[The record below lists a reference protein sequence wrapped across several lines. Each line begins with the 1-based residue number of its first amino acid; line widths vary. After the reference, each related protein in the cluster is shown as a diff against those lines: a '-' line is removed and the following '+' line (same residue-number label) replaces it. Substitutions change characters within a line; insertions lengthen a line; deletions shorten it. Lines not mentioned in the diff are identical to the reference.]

1 MVEGAKGKREA
12 DVASDGLQ
20 MSPEQMLD
28 LARKAAELVV
38 ERIDGLPKE
47 NAWEGE
53 FRRELENW
61 LLEEPPEAATS
72 IMYERRFPMSPL
84 FTRVTATLANT
95 EELRSISGWYEQT
108 PIYHKRVTIEA
119 PLDEKG
125 ALAVELPLTEAKV
138 ISVGP
143 QREVKLFLEPGDQLH
158 IDADLL
164 DLPQSLR
171 FSGQGAANN
180 QFLAAL
186 QARFSDYLRI
196 DYKDLE
202 VDVFRKMIDQRRL
215 ELERFLDEGC
225 SQYQLTPG
233 FIAYY
238 RAEITYEWAN
248 EIVSYPRN
256 YERQNGRE
264 NEAIPEDYYDVLDQV
279 ELVDE
284 AAIGTT
290 HYRRF
295 LERNFQRHFFRLWE
309 ERWNQSNIEQMP
321 PEEPKAF
328 AETYSNYNQ
337 AKRTLHGKV
346 LYFFLAEEIVWD
358 FQDGQFDQGEQR
370 LAEFL
375 QDNPYPEYTEAIQE
389 VVRETSKLK
398 PGQFAPDFT
407 LDDLQGQSVS
417 LSDFK
422 EQAVF
427 LDFWASWCGPCIEAL
442 PYLEEIKQRTRDQK
456 VVFLN
461 ISLDSADEWHP
472 AVDEHGLTGVHVHAP
487 GGWQSAVAQLY
498 QIRSIPTY
506 LLVGPDGLLAGRV
519 DGVFDVEGVVAR
531 IEEVAS
537 GKVPSSTSGQSGIII
552 KG

>member
-1 MVEGAKGKREA
+1 
-12 DVASDGLQ
+12 
-20 MSPEQMLD
+20 
-28 LARKAAELVV
+28 
-38 ERIDGLPKE
+38 
-47 NAWEGE
+47 
-53 FRRELENW
+53 
-61 LLEEPPEAATS
+61 
-72 IMYERRFPMSPL
+72 MSPL
-84 FTRVTATLANT
+84 PTRVTATLANAL
-95 EELRSISGWYEQT
+95 ERRSITFEYQQT
-108 PIYHKRVTIEA
+108 PIYHKPVTIEA

-125 ALAVELPLTEAKV
+125 GLAVELPFTEAQMV
-138 ISVGP
+138 SVELDD
-143 QREVKLFLEPGDQLH
+143 EVKLFLEPGDQLH

-164 DLPQSLR
+164 DLLQSLR

-186 QARFSDYLRI
+186 RARFPDYLRI
-196 DYKDLE
+196 DYEDLA
-202 VDVFRKMIDQRRL
+202 VDAFRKIIDQRRS

-264 NEAIPEDYYDVLDQV
+264 NEALPKDYYDVLDQV

-295 LERNFQRHFFRLWE
+295 LERNFQRHFFRLWK

-321 PEEPKAF
+321 AEEPKAF
-328 AETYSNYNQ
+328 AETYSDYNQ
-337 AKRTLHGKV
+337 AERALHGKV
-346 LYFFLAEEIVWD
+346 LYFFLAGEIIED
-358 FQDGQFDQGEQR
+358 LQQGRFDQGKQR
-370 LAEFL
+370 LTEFL
-375 QDNPYPEYTEAIQE
+375 GDNPYPEYTEVVEE
-389 VVRETSKLK
+389 VVRETSKFK
-398 PGQFAPDFT
+398 PGQPAPDFT
-407 LDDLQGQSVS
+407 LDDLEGQSVS

-422 EQAVF
+422 GQAVF
-427 LDFWASWCGPCIEAL
+427 LDFWASWCGPCIQAV
-442 PYLEEIKQRTRDQK
+442 PFLEKIKQRTRDQK

-461 ISLDSADEWHP
+461 ISLDPADEWHQ
-472 AVDEHGLTGVHVHAP
+472 AVDEHGLTGVHVRSP
-487 GGWQSAVAQLY
+487 GGWQAAVAQLY
-498 QIRSIPTY
+498 QVQGIPSY
-506 LLVGPDGLLAGRV
+506 FLVRPDGRMDGRV
-519 DGVFDVEGVVAR
+519 NHVFDVEGVIAR

-537 GKVPSSTSGQSGIII
+537 EKVLSSKSRQSGIII